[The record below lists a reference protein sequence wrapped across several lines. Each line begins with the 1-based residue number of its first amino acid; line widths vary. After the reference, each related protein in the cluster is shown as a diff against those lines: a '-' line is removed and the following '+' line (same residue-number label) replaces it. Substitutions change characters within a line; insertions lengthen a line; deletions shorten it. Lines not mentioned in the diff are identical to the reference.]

1 MAVTVTST
9 TIQVKDKA
17 SPKEAVPSPE
27 PNLWD
32 KMVSWMNPNGT
43 APAAAAA
50 PKEEFGL
57 LVKLGITRQPRFDED
72 AVSSRIYSIS
82 SREPDPKPNSNPC
95 INPSPS
101 PSPSPN
107 PNSSTN
113 PQPTSRTAPK
123 TAPRPR
129 TAQRTARPRRTRRQW
144 PHARR

>member
-32 KMVSWMNPNGT
+32 KMVSWMNPKDT

-82 SREPDPKPNSNPC
+82 SLT
-95 INPSPS
+95 PSPTLTLALTLALALALTLTLTQALTL
-101 PSPSPN
+101 N
-107 PNSSTN
+107 L
-113 PQPTSRTAPK
+113 
-123 TAPRPR
+123 RPGR
-129 TAQRTARPRRTRRQW
+129 HRRRHRDRGRHRGRLDRGERGGSGRAQGDK
-144 PHARR
+144 